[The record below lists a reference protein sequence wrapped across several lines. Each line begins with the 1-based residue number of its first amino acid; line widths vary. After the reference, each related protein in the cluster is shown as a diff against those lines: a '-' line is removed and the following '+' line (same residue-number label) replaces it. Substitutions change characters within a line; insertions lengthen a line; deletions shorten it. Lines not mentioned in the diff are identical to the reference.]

1 MTLRRAI
8 TNMSVLGFFGVLAPC
23 LAFAL
28 NIPSGEPLEQVDTT
42 FLGTGQEAGPAA
54 PAPGWA
60 VQVGAFAD
68 EPAAEAQLTRAAE
81 RAPDEISRAI
91 RRVTPFA
98 WNDGRMFYRARFGG
112 LDAQTAQA
120 ACAVLNR
127 HGETCYVVVDQIAKP
142 DHATLVEAAPDP
154 APLVRHIESIG
165 IRVPATVPVADI
177 IVADTVVADT
187 VVAAPVKVAA
197 NSARPS
203 LLNTTSQVN
212 NEELSG
218 MRGGFFTAAGAHFDF
233 GASVQ
238 TMVNGQL
245 ALQTNVQWTP
255 AGPAIQQLS
264 GLGASIQAQ
273 VASNLAKAGIG
284 TAATNA
290 AANAAGNAAANAAN
304 TVAGANAAAGNVAS
318 ALTGMPPVTPN
329 AATPVA
335 PDVTAPVST
344 TVTTI
349 TPPTGAQPTPVTVGG
364 LSGIQIPGATGGS
377 TQVFANVGAGQI
389 QNIILNSASNQTI
402 TQNTNVMLT
411 IYNFP
416 AWQQQLMQNA
426 VSSQLAHDI
435 MAASGLSGH

>member
-1 MTLRRAI
+1 MTPRRAI
-8 TNMSVLGFFGVLAPC
+8 KNMSFLGLCGVVAPC
-23 LAFAL
+23 LAFAV
-28 NIPSGEPLEQVDTT
+28 NAPSGEPLEHVDTT
-42 FLGTGQEAGPAA
+42 FLGTGQDTAPAG

-68 EPAAEAQLTRAAE
+68 ESAAEAQLTRAAE

-98 WNDGRMFYRARFGG
+98 WTSGRMFYRARFGG

-127 HGETCYVVVDQIAKP
+127 HGETCFVVADQIAKP
-142 DHATLVEAAPDP
+142 DHATLVETTPDP
-154 APLVRHIESIG
+154 APLVRRIESNG
-165 IRVPATVPVADI
+165 IQAPATVPVADI

-197 NSARPS
+197 NIARPP
-203 LLNTTSQVN
+203 LLSAASQVN
-212 NEELSG
+212 NEDLSD

-264 GLGASIQAQ
+264 GLGASIRAE
-273 VASNLAKAGIG
+273 VASNLTNAGIG
-284 TAATNA
+284 TAAANAATNA
-290 AANAAGNAAANAAN
+290 ASNTAGNVVSTLTATPPQAPNAAAPATAN
-304 TVAGANAAAGNVAS
+304 
-318 ALTGMPPVTPN
+318 
-329 AATPVA
+329 
-335 PDVTAPVST
+335 VTAPATPST
-344 TVTTI
+344 TITSI
-349 TPPTGAQPTPVTVGG
+349 TPPTGTQPTPVTVGG

-377 TQVFANVGAGQI
+377 TQVFANVAAGQL

-402 TQNTNVMLT
+402 SQNTNVMLT

-435 MAASGLSGH
+435 LAASGLSGH

>member
-1 MTLRRAI
+1 MTLRRSI
-8 TNMSVLGFFGVLAPC
+8 TNLSFLGLCGLVAPC
-23 LAFAL
+23 LAFAV
-28 NIPSGEPLEQVDTT
+28 IAPSGEPLEQVDTT
-42 FLGTGQEAGPAA
+42 FLGTGQDASPST

-60 VQVGAFAD
+60 IQVGAFAN
-68 EPAAEAQLTRAAE
+68 EAMAQAQLTRVAE
-81 RAPDEISRAI
+81 RAPEEISRAT

-98 WNDGRMFYRARFGG
+98 WDNGRMFYRARFGG

-127 HGETCYVVVDQIAKP
+127 RGDTCFVVADQMAKP
-142 DHATLVEAAPDP
+142 DPSVEAAADP
-154 APLVRHIESIG
+154 TPLLRRSQFTGDQVSE
-165 IRVPATVPVADI
+165 TVPVSDI
-177 IVADTVVADT
+177 VVADT
-187 VVAAPVKVAA
+187 VIAEPEKVAI
-197 NSARPS
+197 NIARPS
-203 LLNTTSQVN
+203 LLSADSQVN
-212 NEELSG
+212 NDELSD

-255 AGPAIQQLS
+255 AGAVTQQLS

-273 VASNLAKAGIG
+273 VASNLANAGIG
-284 TAATNA
+284 TAAPNA
-290 AANAAGNAAANAAN
+290 AATGN
-304 TVAGANAAAGNVAS
+304 TVPA
-318 ALTGMPPVTPN
+318 VTPN
-329 AATPVA
+329 VATPATPNVA
-335 PDVTAPVST
+335 APAST
-344 TVTTI
+344 TVTSI
-349 TPPTGAQPTPVTVGG
+349 TPPTGTQPTPVTVGG

-416 AWQQQLMQNA
+416 AWQQQLLQNA
-426 VSSQLAHDI
+426 VSAQLAHDI

>member
-1 MTLRRAI
+1 MNT
-8 TNMSVLGFFGVLAPC
+8 
-23 LAFAL
+23 
-28 NIPSGEPLEQVDTT
+28 PSGEPLEQVDTT

-98 WNDGRMFYRARFGG
+98 WNNGRMFYRARFGG

-120 ACAVLNR
+120 ACADLNR
-127 HGETCYVVVDQIAKP
+127 HGETCFVVADQIARP
-142 DHATLVEAAPDP
+142 DHATLVEATPDP
-154 APLVRHIESIG
+154 APLVRRSESNG
-165 IRVPATVPVADI
+165 IQAPATVPVADI

-187 VVAAPVKVAA
+187 VAAPVKVAA
-197 NSARPS
+197 NTARPS
-203 LLNTTSQVN
+203 LLSAASRVN
-212 NEELSG
+212 NNELSD

-264 GLGASIQAQ
+264 GLGASIRAQ
-273 VASNLAKAGIG
+273 VASNLANADIG
-284 TAATNA
+284 TA
-290 AANAAGNAAANAAN
+290 AANAATEAAPDAASNVASNLTATPPQAPNAAAPATAN
-304 TVAGANAAAGNVAS
+304 
-318 ALTGMPPVTPN
+318 
-329 AATPVA
+329 
-335 PDVTAPVST
+335 VTAPATPST
-344 TVTTI
+344 TVTSI
-349 TPPTGAQPTPVTVGG
+349 TPPTGTQPTPVTVGG

-377 TQVFANVGAGQI
+377 TQVFANVAAGQL

-402 TQNTNVMLT
+402 SQNTNVMLT

-435 MAASGLSGH
+435 LAASGLSGH

>member
-1 MTLRRAI
+1 MTLRRTI
-8 TNMSVLGFFGVLAPC
+8 TNLSFLGLCGVVAPC
-23 LAFAL
+23 LAFAV
-28 NIPSGEPLEQVDTT
+28 NTPSGEPLEHVDTT
-42 FLGTGQEAGPAA
+42 FLGTGQQADP

-60 VQVGAFAD
+60 IQVGAFAD
-68 EPAAEAQLTRAAE
+68 EPAAQAQLTRVAE

-98 WNDGRMFYRARFGG
+98 WNNGRMFYRARFGG

-120 ACAVLNR
+120 ACALLNR
-127 HGETCYVVVDQIAKP
+127 RGDTCFVVADQIAKP
-142 DHATLVEAAPDP
+142 DQSAFVQAASDS
-154 APLVRHIESIG
+154 APLLRRSLFTDDQVL
-165 IRVPATVPVADI
+165 ATVPVSDI
-177 IVADTVVADT
+177 VVADT
-187 VVAAPVKVAA
+187 VIAAPEKVAI
-197 NSARPS
+197 NIARPS
-203 LLNTTSQVN
+203 LLSTDSQVN
-212 NEELSG
+212 NDELSD

-255 AGPAIQQLS
+255 AGAVTQQLS

-273 VASNLAKAGIG
+273 VASNLANAGVG
-284 TAATNA
+284 TAAANT
-290 AANAAGNAAANAAN
+290 AANAASNAASNAVSNVANA
-304 TVAGANAAAGNVAS
+304 GPNVA
-318 ALTGMPPVTPN
+318 AP
-329 AATPVA
+329 ATSN
-335 PDVTAPVST
+335 VTAPAPAST
-344 TVTTI
+344 TVTSI
-349 TPPTGAQPTPVTVGG
+349 TPPTGTQPIPVTVGG

-416 AWQQQLMQNA
+416 AWQQQLVQNA

-435 MAASGLSGH
+435 LAASGLSGH